1 MIRATAIQ
9 ARNRAVLRSGLN
21 ILVYMFTVSIAECH
35 ESPREFWANGGFV
48 DLGPDS
54 VIDLDSDC
62 DTVPSATAK
71 ARRKGYKVMSRRC
84 QSGTIVKIGNMWRV
98 RVRVDVPGGGRI
110 HKSFD
115 ICPISG
121 PGSLSAAKR
130 EAKRWEIV
138 SRYNKQDYLTKIA
151 AQQGTGTTFKAQ
163 SIVWMSNCRRRKHK
177 PIKPVTLV
185 NWQSY
190 LDNHILPVLGDQP
203 IAEVNSSSM
212 RKLVEVLVGK
222 GLSPQSIK
230 HICLPVK
237 KVKASVVDA
246 NGDELYPIKWNNA
259 YIDAPAIDVRKQN
272 TRSLI
277 AEEVTKIV
285 AELEGVMQ
293 MLFVLLAATGLR
305 AGELLGLEVR
315 HFDEHSVT
323 VEQSVW
329 RGKVQA
335 PKTLNSYRTVDLYP
349 DVANMLSDFI
359 GDREDGFIFCTS
371 TGKPLSQSNI
381 LRRDLHPVLETLG
394 VKRCGFHAFRRFR
407 NTYLRNYTS
416 CPNGLYSFW
425 LGWSGKD
432 MSDHYDKIR
441 EDTDYRRDV
450 AKGVG
455 IGFDLPKP
463 TSVPNGRVVPKS
475 KKEGELVKA

>member
-1 MIRATAIQ
+1 M
-9 ARNRAVLRSGLN
+9 
-21 ILVYMFTVSIAECH
+21 Y
-35 ESPREFWANGGFV
+35 
-48 DLGPDS
+48 
-54 VIDLDSDC
+54 
-62 DTVPSATAK
+62 
-71 ARRKGYKVMSRRC
+71 
-84 QSGTIVKIGNMWRV
+84 RV

-110 HKSFD
+110 LKSFA

-121 PGSLSAAKR
+121 PGSLSAEKR

-138 SRYNKQDYLTKIA
+138 SRYNSQDYIKKIV
-151 AQQGTGTTFKAQ
+151 AQQGAGATFRAQ
-163 SIVWMSNCRRRKHK
+163 SILWMSNCRSRKRK
-177 PIKPVTLV
+177 PIKHATLT

-190 LDNHILPVLGDQP
+190 LDNHILPVLGSQP

-212 RKLVEVLVGK
+212 RNLVEVLVGK

-246 NGDELYPIKWNNA
+246 NGDELYPIKWNKA

-285 AELEGVMQ
+285 AALEGAMQ
-293 MLFVLLAATGLR
+293 MFFVLFAATGLR

-315 HFDEHSVT
+315 HFDGHCLT

-329 RGKVQA
+329 QGKIQT
-335 PKTLNSYRTVDLYP
+335 PKTPNSYRIVDLHP
-349 DVANMLSDFI
+349 DVAKMLSDFI
-359 GDREDGFIFCTS
+359 GDHNGGFMFHTS
-371 TGKPLSQSNI
+371 TGKPLGQSNI
-381 LRRDLHPVLETLG
+381 LRRSLHPVLETLG
-394 VKRCGFHAFRRFR
+394 IKSCGFHAFRRFR

-416 CPNGLYSFW
+416 CPNGLRNFW
-425 LGWSGKD
+425 LGWSGTD

-441 EDTDYRRDV
+441 EDADYRRDL
-450 AKGVG
+450 AKLVG

-463 TSVPNGRVVPKS
+463 TSVPKGRVVPKS
-475 KKEGELVKA
+475 KKKGELVTA

>member
-1 MIRATAIQ
+1 MD
-9 ARNRAVLRSGLN
+9 
-21 ILVYMFTVSIAECH
+21 TVPIAESF
-35 ESPREFWANGGFV
+35 ESSHAFWVNGGFV
-48 DLGPDS
+48 DLGPDY
-54 VIDLDSDC
+54 VIDLGPDC
-62 DTVPSATAK
+62 DILPSATART
-71 ARRKGYKVMSRRC
+71 RRKGYKVMSRRC
-84 QSGTIVKIGNMWRV
+84 QRGTEVKAGNMYRV

-110 HKSFD
+110 LKSFP

-121 PGSLSAAKR
+121 PGSLSAEKR

-138 SRYNKQDYLTKIA
+138 SRYNSQDYLKKIA
-151 AQQGTGTTFKAQ
+151 AQQGTGTTFRAQ
-163 SIVWMSNCRRRKHK
+163 SILWMSHCRSRKRK
-177 PIKPVTLV
+177 PIKPATLT

-190 LDNHILPVLGDQP
+190 LDNHILPVLGNQP
-203 IAEVNSSSM
+203 IVEVNNASM

-222 GLSPQSIK
+222 GLSAQSIK

-246 NGDELYPIKWNNA
+246 NGDELYPIKWNKE
-259 YIDAPAIDVRKQN
+259 YIDAPVIDPRKQN

-277 AEEVTKIV
+277 GEEVTKIV
-285 AELEGVMQ
+285 AALEGKMQ
-293 MLFVLLAATGLR
+293 RLHILFAATGLR

-315 HFDEHSVT
+315 HFDGHSLK

-329 RGKVQA
+329 QGKVQA

-349 DVANMLSDFI
+349 DVAKMLSDFI
-359 GDREDGFIFCTS
+359 GDRKDGFIFRTS
-371 TGKPLSQSNI
+371 TGKPLGQSNI
-381 LRRDLHPVLETLG
+381 LRRGLHPVLETLG
-394 VKRCGFHAFRRFR
+394 IKRCGFHALRRFR

-416 CPNGLYSFW
+416 CPNGLRNFW

-450 AKGVG
+450 AKSVG
-455 IGFDLPKP
+455 IGFDVPKP
-463 TSVPNGRVVPKS
+463 TSVPKGRVVPNS
-475 KKEGELVKA
+475 KEERELVRT